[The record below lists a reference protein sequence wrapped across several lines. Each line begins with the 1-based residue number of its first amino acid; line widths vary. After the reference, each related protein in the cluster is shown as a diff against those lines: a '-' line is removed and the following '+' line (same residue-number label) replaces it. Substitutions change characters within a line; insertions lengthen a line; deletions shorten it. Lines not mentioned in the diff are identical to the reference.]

1 MNPGSGGPQG
11 LVPRPPLALASPGPS
26 SRAQRRPQPPGGVA
40 PRSQLG
46 RPGCSCLL
54 PACSGPAQSPA
65 FPGEEQ
71 TGVRAG
77 PGHSAPQC
85 PLKPRPPGASSLE
98 ALKGLVSLA
107 RQGAAPVGPCSP
119 GRPSRWVSGT
129 RSHLATQRP
138 GLPRWLPGS
147 SARPDHL
154 GSWCVPRAPPV
165 SSCLGFWEKRLPETE
180 PAGMQWAL
188 CPPCLPVLS
197 QGPPASQPRGDSCSS

>member
-1 MNPGSGGPQG
+1 MNPGGRQAPGAGSSAAPRLGLSWPVQPRSETPTAPRRRGTPLPTGPAR
-11 LVPRPPLALASPGPS
+11 LFMPPLRLLR
-26 SRAQRRPQPPGGVA
+26 SRPVSCFSRRRA
-40 PRSQLG
+40 
-46 RPGCSCLL
+46 
-54 PACSGPAQSPA
+54 
-65 FPGEEQ
+65 E
-71 TGVRAG
+71 GVRAG

-107 RQGAAPVGPCSP
+107 RQGAAPVGPCGP

-147 SARPDHL
+147 GARPDHF

-197 QGPPASQPRGDSCSS
+197 QGPPATQPQGDGCST